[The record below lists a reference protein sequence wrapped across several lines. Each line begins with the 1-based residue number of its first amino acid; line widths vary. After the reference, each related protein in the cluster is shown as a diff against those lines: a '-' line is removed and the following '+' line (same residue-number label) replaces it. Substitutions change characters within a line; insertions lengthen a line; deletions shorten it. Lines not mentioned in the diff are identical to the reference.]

1 MTDLTQAYLIGLA
14 IGLIIGGSI
23 GITVYALIYAAREN
37 SAFDN
42 GDGPP
47 VYVSPKGYHYIK
59 PREFF
64 ESKAGQRLVKDAA
77 RLRAKA
83 GRER

>member
-14 IGLIIGGSI
+14 IGLVIGGSI
-23 GITVYALIYAAREN
+23 GITVFALIYAAREN

-77 RLRAKA
+77 NMKMKA

>member
-1 MTDLTQAYLIGLA
+1 MTPYITGLLTGFF
-14 IGLIIGGSI
+14 IGGTL
-23 GITVYALIYAAREN
+23 GIAIYAMLYAAREN

-77 RLRAKA
+77 NMKMKA

>member
-1 MTDLTQAYLIGLA
+1 MTDLTQAYLIGIA
-14 IGLIIGGSI
+14 IGLVIGGSI

-37 SAFDN
+37 SALDN

-64 ESKAGQRLVKDAA
+64 ESKAGKRLVKDAA
-77 RLRAKA
+77 NMKMKA